1 MRKTPK
7 KYTNEFKREAL
18 LLLKKS
24 GKAKA
29 VLERELGLS
38 HGLLLQW
45 QKKFEVS
52 ECQPELKLSELELLK
67 AENRRLKRENA
78 ILEEEREILK
88 KTVSIFS
95 KGQLG

>member
-18 LLLKKS
+18 LLLKNS
-24 GKAKA
+24 GKPKA

-52 ECQPELKLSELELLK
+52 ESRSDLKLSELELLK
-67 AENRRLKRENA
+67 AENRRLKRANA
-78 ILEEEREILK
+78 ILEEERDILK

-95 KGQLG
+95 KDQLG

>member
-24 GKAKA
+24 GKPKA

-52 ECQPELKLSELELLK
+52 EP
-67 AENRRLKRENA
+67 
-78 ILEEEREILK
+78 
-88 KTVSIFS
+88 
-95 KGQLG
+95 

>member
-1 MRKTPK
+1 MRKSAK
-7 KYTNEFKREAL
+7 KDTNEFKREAL

-24 GKAKA
+24 GKTKA
-29 VLERELGLS
+29 ALERELGLS

-52 ECQPELKLSELELLK
+52 ETKPELELSELDLLR
-67 AENRRLKRENA
+67 AENRRLKREKA

-88 KTVSIFS
+88 KTLSIFS